1 MFDIKDLYQEVIV
14 DHNRNPRNFGKL
26 EDASKTLDGFN
37 PLCGD
42 KLTLYI
48 KTNDNVIE
56 DISFDGSGCAISVAS
71 ASLMT
76 DIMKGKKLDEAEAL
90 FEKFHHLIT
99 SDDELD
105 ISDLGKLAALAGVRD
120 YPARVKCASLCWHTL
135 HSVIQGDESP
145 VTTE

>member
-26 EDASKTLDGFN
+26 EDASKTLEGFN